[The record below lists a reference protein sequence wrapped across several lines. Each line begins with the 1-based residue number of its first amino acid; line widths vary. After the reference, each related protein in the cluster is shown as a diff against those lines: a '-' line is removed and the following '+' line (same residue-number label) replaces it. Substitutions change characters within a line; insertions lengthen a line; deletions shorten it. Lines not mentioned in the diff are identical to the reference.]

1 MGAVF
6 VLSLTALEMVNSF
19 LASIALVAI
28 VRGAVIDKEKEL
40 DAAQDLIINL
50 NKVSTLDRKLAY
62 RCGMFF
68 PDPKDPRLCPCL
80 LFSFSMLAGRQK
92 SAPPL
97 DLTMTN
103 ITTSAA
109 TFLENSPIRC
119 P

>member
-19 LASIALVAI
+19 LTSIALVAI

-50 NKVSTLDRKLAY
+50 NKAPLWTESSRIDVGCSSLTPRT
-62 RCGMFF
+62 
-68 PDPKDPRLCPCL
+68 PRLCPCL
-80 LFSFSMLAGRQK
+80 LFLFSTLAGQQK
-92 SAPPL
+92 SVLPL

-109 TFLENSPIRC
+109 TFLENSPILC